1 MLETIQFRST
11 DHPKIRLQPTN
22 NNSMAMDE
30 PFNIDLMMIRER
42 ERVLMIYKPHD
53 VTKAAWSHLS

>member
-1 MLETIQFRST
+1 
-11 DHPKIRLQPTN
+11 
-22 NNSMAMDE
+22 MAMDE